1 MSKSSSRKFQDE
13 FLKYLSNQKPS
24 SWNLF
29 IVLFA
34 KWQTTCFKT
43 FLSLIHYIRWKPTIT
58 FINHTNI
65 YYIESYISW
74 IISNSNLYH
83 IINVKFHSCF
93 SISNVETSVML
104 IWFGAS
110 ISLLIEMNWPRIE
123 WLTSVV
129 MFAVVLLL
137 ILNVWITC
145 YSIKK
150 QLWLLFDRNT

>member
-34 KWQTTCFKT
+34 KWQTTCF
-43 FLSLIHYIRWKPTIT
+43 FLIFIIIRILYSMKAYNYRYIVAYIT
-58 FINHTNI
+58 WIR
-65 YYIESYISW
+65 SYI
-74 IISNSNLYH
+74 NLYH

-110 ISLLIEMNWPRIE
+110 IRFLIEMNWPRIE
-123 WLTSVV
+123 WLTSVF

-145 YSIKK
+145 FSIKK
-150 QLWLLFDRNT
+150 QLWILFDLNT